1 MRYSSVSVRCHPL
14 PFRGVVAAGWPSP
27 AEEEL
32 GDILSFE
39 EWLLPHKGSSILI
52 RVESDAMEGAG
63 ILPGDTVIVERGRNA
78 RLGDVVVADVNG
90 AWVLRRYAHRNGR
103 PVLVSAH
110 KNSPVLEPSED
121 LKLIGV
127 VTAVIRKYS

>member
-1 MRYSSVSVRCHPL
+1 MRYSSVSVPCHPL

-32 GDILSFE
+32 GDLLSFE
-39 EWLLPHKGSSILI
+39 EWLLPHKGSSVLI

-63 ILPGDTVIVERGRNA
+63 ILPGDTVIVERGRRA
-78 RLGDVVVADVNG
+78 RLGHVVVADVDG
-90 AWVLRRYAHRNGR
+90 VWVLRRYTQRNGR

-110 KNSPVLEPSED
+110 KNSSVFEPSED

-127 VTAVIRKYS
+127 VTAVIRKYF